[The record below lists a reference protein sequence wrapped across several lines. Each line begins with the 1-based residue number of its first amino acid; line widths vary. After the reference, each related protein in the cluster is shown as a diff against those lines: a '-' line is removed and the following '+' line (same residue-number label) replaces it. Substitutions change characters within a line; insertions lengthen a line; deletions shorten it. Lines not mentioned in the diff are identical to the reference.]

1 MAAPFGGDAD
11 HDTALAKALNP
22 FPEQGNLMWESAS
35 VSRISGVMD
44 NSWDRIEAAMP
55 RLSASALSTRV

>member
-1 MAAPFGGDAD
+1 MAASVWGDAD

-44 NSWDRIEAAMP
+44 DSSDRIEAAVP
-55 RLSASALSTRV
+55 RL